1 MSNTIKEIFD
11 NLKSPNT
18 KEEFFF
24 TSKKVNSS
32 NHRVGKD
39 FRQNFVFLIY
49 TEDKDR
55 NNSKGYTHFDVVHNA
70 RCQISDDTNI
80 HEEVFSIIRFIGS
93 NKKNQ
98 NTLINVCNMVLDIL
112 PNRATSFDVDK
123 IIIDLEEIFE
133 AQKQITKN
141 DQIGIFGEMSIIKS
155 VKNYKNALK
164 YWRLKSPEKFDFYGN
179 STALEVKTTMSNE
192 RIHNFRFNQVN
203 HKSIKIFIA
212 SILTKESLTGMTIKD
227 LGIEILKNID
237 DVKLKHKLLVN
248 IEKFNNSDDLIQ
260 FDLDYT
266 LKNILF
272 FDSESIPKITEN
284 PIGVSKISFQSDLS
298 SAQYVDD
305 LDNNI
310 FEI

>member
-1 MSNTIKEIFD
+1 MINTINKIFD
-11 NLKSPNT
+11 NLESPNT

-24 TSKKVNSS
+24 TSKKINNS

-39 FRQNFVFLIY
+39 YKKNFVFLIH
-49 TEDKDR
+49 TQDKDR
-55 NNSKGYTHFDVVHNA
+55 NNSKGYTHFDVVHNT
-70 RCQISDDTNI
+70 RCQISDETNI
-80 HEEVFSIIRFIGS
+80 HEEDFSIIRFIGV

-112 PNRATSFDVDK
+112 PDQATSFDVDK

-141 DQIGIFGEMSIIKS
+141 DQIGIFGELSIIEL

-179 STALEVKTTMSNE
+179 STALEVKTTMTNE
-192 RIHNFRFNQVN
+192 RIHNFRYNQVN
-203 HKSIKIFIA
+203 HNSIKIFIA
-212 SILTKESLTGMTIKD
+212 SILTKESLTGITIKD
-227 LGIEILKNID
+227 LGIEILKKID
-237 DVKLKHKLLVN
+237 DVKLKHKILMNL
-248 IEKFNNSDDLIQ
+248 EKFNNCDDLIQ

-266 LKNILF
+266 LKNTLF
-272 FDSESIPKITEN
+272 FDADVIPKITEN
-284 PIGVSKISFQSDLS
+284 PIGISKISFQSDLS
-298 SAQYVDD
+298 STQYLDD
-305 LDNNI
+305 LDSNI